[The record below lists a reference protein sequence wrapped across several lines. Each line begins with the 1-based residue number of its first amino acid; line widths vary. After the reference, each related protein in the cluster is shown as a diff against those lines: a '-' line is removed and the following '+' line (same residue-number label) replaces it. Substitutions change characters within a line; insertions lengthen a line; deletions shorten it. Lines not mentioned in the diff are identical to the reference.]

1 MLDEQEYNLK
11 YVGMRILKSVQE
23 YLKVEDPDE
32 AALYPI
38 KVPGELLYHFAEL
51 RSTEEADRVVH
62 TIFRLGLKLWA
73 DKFFEEVFGSTKEL
87 EGFIGIIKK
96 SGHEGK
102 KPIPVA
108 SSRTSRPSGTFRKEQ
123 DRL

>member
-38 KVPGELLYHFAEL
+38 KVPGELLYHFARL

-73 DKFFEEVFGSTKEL
+73 DKFFEEVFGSAKEL
-87 EGFIGIIKK
+87 EGFIGIMKK
-96 SGHEGK
+96 AGHGGE
-102 KPIPVA
+102 KPSAAVTSRVFRP
-108 SSRTSRPSGTFRKEQ
+108 SRTSRKEQ